1 MTAPEEYTRL
11 QAADPSTPQQTLAD
25 IAALRE
31 DLRPVVA
38 LNPAAYPGLLQ
49 WLASLGEPAVD
60 TALRRRAGAVPD
72 GVEDDEPA
80 PWAVSTAQ
88 VGGAATHD
96 GGPFAGQAAPYGG
109 QGTLYGG
116 QGAQYGGPPA
126 QYAEPPAQYAEPP
139 AQYAGPPGGPWSPA
153 PVPARSSRTVLWVVL
168 GVVGLVLVGA
178 VGVVLVGLSAFRAA
192 VDVTDPAVDRPGAVW
207 DLGGETY
214 GDDPALD
221 ALWDACAAEDWDAC
235 DDLYFESGGGTE
247 YERFGETCGGRTDGT
262 SLCSVELGGSLP
274 GSSDDA
280 GTYGDDPGLDALWDA
295 CGGGEAAACDE
306 LYSVSGIGT
315 EYERFAMTCGGT
327 REESYEPCAP

>member
-60 TALRRRAGAVPD
+60 TALRRRAETVAV
-72 GVEDDEPA
+72 GVVDDPA
-80 PWAVSTAQ
+80 PWTVSPAEV
-88 VGGAATHD
+88 VGAPTD
-96 GGPFAGQAAPYGG
+96 GGPFAGRSAQYGPPPAGPFAGGEPVGPYGG
-109 QGTLYGG
+109 SPVGPYGG
-116 QGAQYGGPPA
+116 GSP
-126 QYAEPPAQYAEPP
+126 
-139 AQYAGPPGGPWSPA
+139 AGPYGGPWSPA
-153 PVPARSSRTVLWVVL
+153 PARSSRTVLWVVL
-168 GVVGLVLVGA
+168 GVVGLVLVAA

-192 VDVTDPAVDRPGAVW
+192 VDGVDVTEPGVDRPGSVW
-207 DLGGETY
+207 STDGETY

-221 ALWDACAAEDWDAC
+221 ALWDACEAEDWEAC
-235 DDLYFESGGGTE
+235 DDLYFRSGGGTE

-262 SLCSVELGGSLP
+262 SLCTVELGGALP
-274 GSSDDA
+274 DPSDGA
-280 GTYGDDPGLDALWDA
+280 GTYGDDAALDALWDA
-295 CGGGEAAACDE
+295 CGGGDGAACDE

-327 REESYEPCAP
+327 REESLEPCAP